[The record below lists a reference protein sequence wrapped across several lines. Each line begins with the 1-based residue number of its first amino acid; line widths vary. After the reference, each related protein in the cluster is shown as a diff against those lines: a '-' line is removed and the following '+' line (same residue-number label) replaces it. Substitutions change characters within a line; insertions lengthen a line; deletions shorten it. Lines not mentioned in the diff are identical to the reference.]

1 MGWPESLK
9 IGRVP
14 ILPILYP
21 QLQGIWIPIKNK
33 KVMLRY
39 TSIRPHQRGGKYFPP
54 LYFPLHKRKKRVFF
68 MSPLAV
74 FEKSSENLHFY
85 FLKWW
90 KFYAKKLRFFVFL
103 FTCKKQKKWPYWW
116 DSLQCGQMEVYF
128 KKCSSIKFIKK
139 IIIVL
144 DKRVL

>member
-1 MGWPESLK
+1 
-9 IGRVP
+9 
-14 ILPILYP
+14 
-21 QLQGIWIPIKNK
+21 
-33 KVMLRY
+33 
-39 TSIRPHQRGGKYFPP
+39 
-54 LYFPLHKRKKRVFF
+54 

-103 FTCKKQKKWPYWW
+103 FTCKKQKKWSYWW

-128 KKCSSIKFIKK
+128 NMAEVGSWVGGSKNNIVNGYFGT
-139 IIIVL
+139 IVL
-144 DKRVL
+144 LPHCMAHVKS